1 MKKNKIL
8 AFCYFFLGFLSL
20 TQAQTDAEKENLK
33 GAVKETTEYIIV
45 EGEGKKLNRKALFST
60 KGAIKEEQTYHPEG
74 NRRHVYNYDK
84 DGKLAT
90 KQSFDPMNV
99 LVEQWD
105 WKYNSKGQSTGRSSQ
120 TKTEKGMQLAR
131 IFECKY
137 NNAGQLEEEK
147 EMDSKKKVIGTFK
160 FEYNE
165 NGTLKTLTVVVGR
178 VDFFYNDKKQLLETK
193 FYTEDGEYNAQKTF
207 AYDEQGNQSE
217 YSELQVGEEKPYS
230 VEKDVYQYDA
240 QNNWILRTTTYLNG
254 KTRIMSRVIEYHEQ

>member
-1 MKKNKIL
+1 MSSNKIL
-8 AFCYFFLGFLSL
+8 ILFYCLLGCLPLS
-20 TQAQTDAEKENLK
+20 QAQSDAEKENLK
-33 GAVKETTEYIIV
+33 GAVKEVVEYIVV
-45 EGEGKKLNRKALFST
+45 EGESKKLNRKAFFST

-84 DGKLAT
+84 DGRLAS
-90 KQSFDPMNV
+90 KQIFDPMNA
-99 LVEQWD
+99 LLEQWD

-137 NNAGQLEEEK
+137 NGKGELESEV
-147 EMDSKKKVIGTFK
+147 EMDSKKNTIGTFK

-178 VDFFYNDKKQLLETK
+178 VDFFYNDKKQLIETK

-217 YSELQVGEEKPYS
+217 YAELQVGEEKPYS
-230 VEKDVYQYDA
+230 VEKDVYEYDS
-240 QNNWILRTTTYLNG
+240 QNNWISRTTTYLNG
-254 KTRIMSRVIEYHEQ
+254 KTRVMSRTIEYYEQ